1 MLMSKELSLLRKAVE
16 IIIFASFTLA
26 KDWIARSHG
35 LVTFT
40 VIFKALGVL
49 AIAALFWRDLCL
61 LHFDLRPQIEISD
74 RILAL

>member
-40 VIFKALGVL
+40 VIFKAL
-49 AIAALFWRDLCL
+49 
-61 LHFDLRPQIEISD
+61 
-74 RILAL
+74 